1 MRQRVW
7 IAALWLLVGGGQGWA
22 QGTRPDLT
30 GMWSDPP
37 PTPVDQFCF
46 ITCTD
51 AGIARLNALLDDPAN
66 DSRPFRELM
75 NEAARYQNEEYI
87 RPLLTPAASKAFPLD
102 PAAREL
108 PPNVQARPIMAR

>member
-1 MRQRVW
+1 
-7 IAALWLLVGGGQGWA
+7 
-22 QGTRPDLT
+22 
-30 GMWSDPP
+30 
-37 PTPVDQFCF
+37 VDQSCF